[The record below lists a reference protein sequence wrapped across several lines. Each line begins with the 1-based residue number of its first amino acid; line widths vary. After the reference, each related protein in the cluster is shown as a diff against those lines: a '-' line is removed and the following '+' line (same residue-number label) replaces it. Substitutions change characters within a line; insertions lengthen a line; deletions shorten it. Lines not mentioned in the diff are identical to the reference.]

1 MRFSLSAQ
9 VDRVHRLT
17 SLLVLGVSSESSKF
31 ELQILNRPLD
41 ELMSHPALMMRLNV
55 SDKETALL
63 ISYRSLYRNR
73 RNAQRSNCSL
83 QVSLQPQ
90 GQLEDDL
97 LICPV
102 EARRRLQWF
111 NWTGGLDQGP
121 PIKLQFALKTFG
133 FIRPMPSDSTNW
145 IYHVNLFAGSSF
157 ILPNLRDS
165 SLA

>member
-1 MRFSLSAQ
+1 MEIDYSFRNLTVRFSLSAQ

-102 EARRRLQWF
+102 EARRRLQ
-111 NWTGGLDQGP
+111 
-121 PIKLQFALKTFG
+121 
-133 FIRPMPSDSTNW
+133 
-145 IYHVNLFAGSSF
+145 
-157 ILPNLRDS
+157 
-165 SLA
+165 